1 MNKTLY
7 ERIGGEPAVSAAV
20 EIFYRKVLNDYRINR
35 FFGNTDMD
43 KQIAKQ
49 KAFFTMDLAA
59 LITIQALICAKL
71 MPI

>member
-49 KAFFTMDLAA
+49 KA
-59 LITIQALICAKL
+59 
-71 MPI
+71 